1 MCAHYR
7 IRISSGDQNGV
18 PLQVLHYYS
27 CTSTTTAA
35 NSAAKDRERPGSMMM
50 ADADEGKALGSYG
63 VKVQQGHSDD
73 ERHSPWDGSV
83 VV

>member
-1 MCAHYR
+1 
-7 IRISSGDQNGV
+7 
-18 PLQVLHYYS
+18 
-27 CTSTTTAA
+27 
-35 NSAAKDRERPGSMMM
+35 MMM